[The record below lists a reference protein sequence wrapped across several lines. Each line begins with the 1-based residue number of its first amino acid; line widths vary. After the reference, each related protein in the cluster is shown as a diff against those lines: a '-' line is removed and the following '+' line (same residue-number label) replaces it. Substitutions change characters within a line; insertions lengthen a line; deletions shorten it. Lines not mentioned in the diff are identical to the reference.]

1 MKNKLKTFDKFF
13 DCFIKMFD
21 YLDYKF
27 FEENKSQNAETQ
39 EKDLVEKLNNF
50 DENIWQI
57 YSLKQKFEEKE
68 LDNIFN
74 SLQEYILNEFNE
86 AEKAIINTG
95 ESISIF
101 DNYAKLE
108 EVLNSKV
115 NRIFWFYHISKS
127 RTVSLKK
134 NQKLIYEEYQKTVEI
149 FQNKIEKFKKIAF
162 NKSSMTYE
170 NLFKKFVDS
179 KPKNINEKDLKYDVL
194 VDNIKKHIPIVPLG
208 ISYSFDEKFFL
219 WAIKNDLA
227 EYLK

>member
-1 MKNKLKTFDKFF
+1 MKTFDKFF

-27 FEENKSQNAETQ
+27 FKEIKSQNAETQ

-101 DNYAKLE
+101 DNYTKLE
-108 EVLNSKV
+108 EL
-115 NRIFWFYHISKS
+115 
-127 RTVSLKK
+127 
-134 NQKLIYEEYQKTVEI
+134 
-149 FQNKIEKFKKIAF
+149 
-162 NKSSMTYE
+162 
-170 NLFKKFVDS
+170 
-179 KPKNINEKDLKYDVL
+179 
-194 VDNIKKHIPIVPLG
+194 
-208 ISYSFDEKFFL
+208 
-219 WAIKNDLA
+219 
-227 EYLK
+227 

>member
-1 MKNKLKTFDKFF
+1 
-13 DCFIKMFD
+13 MFD

-101 DNYAKLE
+101 DNYTKLE
-108 EVLNSKV
+108 EALNSKV
-115 NRIFWFYHISKS
+115 NRIFLILSYFKEQNSKFE
-127 RTVSLKK
+127 KE
-134 NQKLIYEEYQKTVEI
+134 QKLIYEEYQKT
-149 FQNKIEKFKKIAF
+149 
-162 NKSSMTYE
+162 
-170 NLFKKFVDS
+170 L
-179 KPKNINEKDLKYDVL
+179 
-194 VDNIKKHIPIVPLG
+194 
-208 ISYSFDEKFFL
+208 KFF
-219 WAIKNDLA
+219 
-227 EYLK
+227 